1 MHFCTNNNTITR
13 NMFFNG
19 LILSEFAFTILDQK
33 SVQFM
38 FKYSTQYINVPS
50 F

>member
-1 MHFCTNNNTITR
+1 MYFCPNHNTITR

-19 LILSEFAFTILDQK
+19 LIFSEFDFMYWIGKVGSL
-33 SVQFM
+33 M
-38 FKYSTQYINVPS
+38 FKYSTQYINVAS